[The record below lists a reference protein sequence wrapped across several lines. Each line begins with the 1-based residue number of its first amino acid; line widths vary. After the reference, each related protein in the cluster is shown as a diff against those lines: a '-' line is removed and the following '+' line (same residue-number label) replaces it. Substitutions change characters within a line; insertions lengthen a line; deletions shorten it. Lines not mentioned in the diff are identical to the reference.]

1 LDAAV
6 AVALAPFSQTEG
18 ENPYTVQQDLQEVMA
33 DLVGIIRTGDEMRS
47 ALDRLAELRERVA
60 NVAVMGGRE
69 YNPGWHLALDLHH
82 QMLVSECVAKSALA
96 REESRGGHT
105 RNDFQGMDPNWR
117 KVNLICRLVSDE
129 VDVTKQD
136 LPWMSDELISLFQV
150 SELSKYMTEIE
161 LSQLRVPEGAV

>member
-1 LDAAV
+1 VDAAV
-6 AVALAPFSQTEG
+6 EAALAPFNQVEG
-18 ENPYTVQQDLQEVMA
+18 ENPYTVQQDLQDVMA

-105 RNDFQGMDPNWR
+105 RNDFQVMDPNWR
-117 KVNLICRLVSDE
+117 MVNLICRLSKDQ
-129 VDVTKQD
+129 VDITKQD
-136 LPWMSDELISLFQV
+136 LPWMSEELISLFDV
-150 SELSKYMTEIE
+150 SELSKYMTEVE